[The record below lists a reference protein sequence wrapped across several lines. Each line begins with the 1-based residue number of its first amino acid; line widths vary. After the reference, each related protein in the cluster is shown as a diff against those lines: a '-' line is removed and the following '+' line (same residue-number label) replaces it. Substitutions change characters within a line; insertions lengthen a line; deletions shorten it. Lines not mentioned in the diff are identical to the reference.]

1 MKELFTYY
9 EGDLDVFIA
18 ESLITKD
25 TLIKRVITIASDT
38 LISDLNDKGVDID
51 NTFRHTLDNN
61 AIRHVI
67 KIHGSSNEL
76 LRGQIPITNS
86 DLILIPEIVSSYDKI
101 TVDKNSRKQDV
112 IIYTKA
118 MEDGIT
124 FYVEEIRKGRRELA
138 ASSMYKRKKGDSPT
152 LID

>member
-1 MKELFTYY
+1 MKELFKYY
-9 EGDLDVFIA
+9 EGDLNVFIA

-25 TLIKRVITIASDT
+25 LLIKRIISLVSDT
-38 LISDLNDKGVDID
+38 LISDLKEKGVVID
-51 NTFRHTLDNN
+51 NTFKHTLDNN

-67 KIHGSSNEL
+67 KVHGSSNEL
-76 LRGQIPITNS
+76 LRGQIPITDS
-86 DLILIPEIVSSYDKI
+86 DLLLIPEIVSSYDKI

-112 IIYTKA
+112 IIYTKT
-118 MEDGIT
+118 MKDGIS
-124 FYVEEIRKGRRELA
+124 FFVEEIRKGRHELA